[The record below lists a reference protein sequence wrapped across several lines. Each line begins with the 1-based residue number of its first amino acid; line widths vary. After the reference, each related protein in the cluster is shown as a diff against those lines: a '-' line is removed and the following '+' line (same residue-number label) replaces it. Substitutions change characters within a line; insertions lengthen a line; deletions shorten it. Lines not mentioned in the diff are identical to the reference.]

1 MFFFIFLSLAV
12 FWRLC
17 GALVVTF
24 FFFFEVVWRVLNSR
38 GCCYLRLGSCVCVC
52 VFWGCRKNYLFFPQ
66 QKTFITIFFFGL
78 NGTFTKIIKRLKGII
93 KISFFIYCCYI
104 GITIVFLKISW
115 YLGSLLHSLT
125 SSNSFPV
132 VFCLFVLDALPKPI
146 MRSDNDDSFISSFP
160 ILMLFHFSCFIAVWP
175 SSKTSN
181 GTGESGHSSH
191 SWSWKES
198 ASFSTRDIIVFAAVL
213 ERKNKSKELSFIP
226 RYLWVFKKEM
236 NTCWILSNAF
246 SAASKISHDSDWFLN
261 IKQSAIPGI
270 DLTSLGYIHLFIYCC
285 LWFTLTLL

>member
-1 MFFFIFLSLAV
+1 M
-12 FWRLC
+12 
-17 GALVVTF
+17 
-24 FFFFEVVWRVLNSR
+24 
-38 GCCYLRLGSCVCVC
+38 CVC
-52 VFWGCRKNYLFFPQ
+52 VFWGCCKNYLFFPQ

-146 MRSDNDDSFISSFP
+146 MRSDNDDSFLSSFP
-160 ILMLFHFSCFIAVWP
+160 ILMLFHFSCFISVWP

-213 ERKNKSKELSFIP
+213 ERKIKARNYRLFLDIYEFLKKRWIRAEFYQMPFLQLV
-226 RYLWVFKKEM
+226 RYLMILTDF
-236 NTCWILSNAF
+236 WILSNLP
-246 SAASKISHDSDWFLN
+246 FLE
-261 IKQSAIPGI
+261 
-270 DLTSLGYIHLFIYCC
+270 
-285 LWFTLTLL
+285 

>member
-17 GALVVTF
+17 GALVVTFF

-52 VFWGCRKNYLFFPQ
+52 FEDVVKIIFFFHNKKLSSQ
-66 QKTFITIFFFGL
+66 FFFGL

-93 KISFFIYCCYI
+93 KFSFFIYCCYI

-146 MRSDNDDSFISSFP
+146 MRSDNDDSFLSSFP
-160 ILMLFHFSCFIAVWP
+160 ILMLFHFSCFISVWP

-213 ERKNKSKELSFIP
+213 ERKIKARNYRLFLDIYEFLKKRWIRAEFYQMPFLQLV
-226 RYLWVFKKEM
+226 RYLMILTDF
-236 NTCWILSNAF
+236 WILSNLP
-246 SAASKISHDSDWFLN
+246 FLE
-261 IKQSAIPGI
+261 
-270 DLTSLGYIHLFIYCC
+270 
-285 LWFTLTLL
+285 